1 MNRQFKLKMFAN
13 SLPSSFDIKIIAF
26 QELHNA
32 LTELQNNSGV
42 SSARNESFITNLNT
56 TIQEKDDMI
65 NNLKN
70 ELNNNIEKV
79 TKLIEDNKSLS
90 DQIILKEEQAKGH
103 ADDVIKE
110 LGEVSVNIM
119 ISIFNTKYYTTCS
132 DCSLCK
138 ILFPKDQY
146 IEIIPDLYVMHLFL
160 FSYQKSN
167 SLF

>member
-1 MNRQFKLKMFAN
+1 M
-13 SLPSSFDIKIIAF
+13 
-26 QELHNA
+26 HNVI
-32 LTELQNNSGV
+32 TELQKNSSV
-42 SSARNESFITNLNT
+42 SSTKNETFISNLNT

-110 LGEVSVNIM
+110 LGEVSG
-119 ISIFNTKYYTTCS
+119 KYY
-132 DCSLCK
+132 D
-138 ILFPKDQY
+138 
-146 IEIIPDLYVMHLFL
+146 
-160 FSYQKSN
+160 
-167 SLF
+167 